1 MSKCCTAA
9 DILGADD
16 RRSKR
21 VEVPEW
27 GGHVYV
33 RSLSGLEKE
42 LFSQAVNVVRNGK
55 SEVNDVGLRARYLAV
70 AICDEQKQPL
80 FTLDQVE
87 ALGTRNTL
95 VLDRVWK
102 AALELNAETD
112 DGREELVK
120 NSKPDQNADSISG

>member
-1 MSKCCTAA
+1 MSKCVTAA
-9 DILGADD
+9 EILAAED
-16 RRSKR
+16 RRIKR

-55 SEVNDVGLRARYLAV
+55 AEVNDVGLRARYLVV
-70 AICDEQKQPL
+70 ALCDEHKQPL

-87 ALGTRNTL
+87 ALGTRNT
-95 VLDRVWK
+95 VVIDRVWK

-112 DGREELVK
+112 EGREELVK

>member
-16 RRSKR
+16 RRMTR

-27 GGHVYV
+27 GGHVFV
-33 RSLSGLEKE
+33 RSLSGTEKE
-42 LFSQAVNVVRNGK
+42 LFAQAVNTVRNGK
-55 SEVNDVGLRARYLAV
+55 AEVNEIGLRARYLAV
-70 AICDEQKQPL
+70 AICDEQKNPL

-87 ALGTRNTL
+87 ALGSRATM

-102 AALELNAETD
+102 AALDLNMDTEER
-112 DGREELVK
+112 REELLK
-120 NSKPDQNADSISG
+120 NSKPDQSAGSTSG

>member
-16 RRSKR
+16 RRIKR
-21 VEVPEW
+21 VDVPEW
-27 GGHVYV
+27 GGHVFV
-33 RSLSGLEKE
+33 RSLSGTEKE

-70 AICDEQKQPL
+70 ALCDQHKQPL

-87 ALGTRNTL
+87 ALGSRNTL

-102 AALELNAETD
+102 AALELNAGTDETRD
-112 DGREELVK
+112 EQLK
-120 NSKPDQNADSISG
+120 NSKPDQSADSISG